1 MYGSMWCRVDPFQI
15 MILPDMTAAIWSY
28 VNAILGWAPMLVL
41 IGVSTAAAAAAV
53 VINMFVRAF
62 MRG

>member
-1 MYGSMWCRVDPFQI
+1 MCGSVWCRADPFQI
-15 MILPDMTAAIWSY
+15 MQLPDMTSAIWSY
-28 VNAILGWAPMLVL
+28 VNALLGWAPMLVL
-41 IGVSTAAAAAAV
+41 IGVSTAAAAAAI